1 MPELTETMIATNG
14 TRLNVA
20 ISGEGAPIVLL
31 HGFPHTWKVWFKM
44 IPTLAEK
51 HRVIAPDLRGLGA
64 SDRPTS
70 GYDARN
76 IASDIRGLLDALDEG
91 AATVVALDAAV
102 PPAFMLGLEHPHRV
116 TQLALMEGTIG
127 RLPGAE
133 GFFRAGAPWWFG
145 FHAVPGLAEEV
156 LLGHEPSYIDFFLH
170 SGTARGRGVGDS
182 LRDEFV
188 AAYTGREALRAAF
201 EHYRVMPINA
211 DQIAKAISSARLRV
225 PTIAIGGGVV
235 GPALAGQLEAVTD
248 DLRSNLL
255 PDVGHIIPLDAPEAL
270 LNILAPALIS

>member
-31 HGFPHTWKVWFKM
+31 HGFPHTWKVWSKM

-116 TQLALMEGTIG
+116 TRLALMEGTIG

-170 SGTARGRGVGDS
+170 SGTAGGRGVGDS

-270 LNILAPALIS
+270 LNILAPALI